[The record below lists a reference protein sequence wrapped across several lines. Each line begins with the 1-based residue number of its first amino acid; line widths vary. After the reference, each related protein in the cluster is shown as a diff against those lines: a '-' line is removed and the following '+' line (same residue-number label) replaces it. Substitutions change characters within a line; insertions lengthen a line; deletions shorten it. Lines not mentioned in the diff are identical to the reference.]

1 MKMTNYTYH
10 VNMFNDRLRSM
21 NQTRSADMRLSAV
34 EANNLMSD
42 IVGLLTQISDLSAQL
57 TAASN
62 ATVEVVMDGGGFK

>member
-1 MKMTNYTYH
+1 
-10 VNMFNDRLRSM
+10 MFNDRLRSM

>member
-1 MKMTNYTYH
+1 MTNYTYH